1 MQPTAFLSLYTH
13 HPWIKQL
20 AKDIQQYQPATFH
33 IKRLAGS
40 LPAVLGAS
48 LNQILSTNQLFIV
61 QDKTEAAYL
70 YTDLK
75 NLLPDQSILFYPA
88 VSSGKAKSSDQSTAC
103 MQNAVLQQL
112 CEPTNHPHLLIT
124 YLEAFFQPTIS
135 PSVLQQQSASIISQE
150 TIVLAELVKKLTAW
164 GFESVD
170 FVERAGQFATR
181 GGIID
186 IFSYAHPLPYRLEL
200 AGRHIESIR
209 TFDPLTQRSIQ
220 KIEKMVLLPSLQP
233 AESTELVS
241 LLDYLPTGSLIWS
254 KDYAYLEDA
263 QTESSTSQLE
273 KAEQKDRVLSDNH
286 PTFRNLLK
294 KGIKKFVC
302 ISYGHPTPAS
312 ATVSIDY
319 PSKPQPEFHQQFD
332 LLIQEFEKNQTAGL
346 HTFIASSSPSQLDR
360 LSQLIHQ
367 SNESLTFQTIEL
379 ALSQGYTDI
388 PLGMA
393 CYTDHQIFGRHHRY
407 QSPQPYIQQRGFSL
421 KELNSL
427 QPGDYVVHIDYG
439 IARFSGLTKVPF
451 QGKEQE
457 VVRLL
462 YKGNDVLYVNLHALH
477 KIAKYTGKEGT
488 IPTINKL
495 GSPNWELKKKK
506 VKNKVQDMAKQLIQL
521 YSKRKYAQGFAFS
534 KDTPQQIALEASF
547 IYEDTPDQAAATADV
562 KKDMEVPYPMDRLI
576 CGDTGFGKTEVAI
589 RAAFKAVQDQKQVA
603 VLVPTTI
610 LALQHY
616 ETFTKRLAAFPI
628 TIAYVNRFKS
638 QAAINQIRQDSNNGK
653 IDILIGTHKI
663 INKDFTFK
671 DLGLLIIDEEQK
683 FGVKIKE
690 YIKNWK
696 INIDVLTL
704 TATPIPRTLHFS
716 LMGARDLSI
725 IATPPPN
732 RQHTHTSIHTF
743 DKKVI
748 QEAIQYEIQRGG
760 QVFFVHNFVHNIIE
774 IAALI
779 QKLVPLYRIGI
790 AHGQMPGDELE
801 KKIVTFMTG
810 GYDVLISTNIIE
822 SGLDVPN
829 ANTIII
835 NESHFFGLSD
845 LHQMRGRVGRSNK
858 QAFCYLISPPSNQLT
873 MEARKR
879 LATMEE
885 FSELGDSFK
894 IAMRDL
900 DIRGAGNL
908 LGSEQSGFIA
918 DIGFEAYSKVLDE
931 AVQELK
937 ETEFKA
943 LFIEEDKTRRMNYIK
958 ECILETDLELFIPI
972 TYVSNDT
979 ERLRLYTQLD
989 QIADVERLTAFQA
1002 ELEDR
1007 FGQLPTEIQGLM
1019 KAVRLRWL
1027 AQQLGFYK
1035 VKIKDQHMRCYLSA
1049 SSTAAYAQQLER
1061 VIYYAQTHPQY
1072 CQLKEVKQTLILEI
1086 APVKH
1091 IQKAFEH
1098 LEALGKIDATGSHSV
1113 EAIGS

>member
-1 MQPTAFLSLYTH
+1 VQPTAFLSLYTH

-20 AKDIQQYQPATFH
+20 AKDIQQHPPATFH
-33 IKRLAGS
+33 IKGLAGS
-40 LPAVLGAS
+40 LPAVLGAA
-48 LNQILSTNQLFIV
+48 LNQILSIPQLFIV

-75 NLLPDQSILFYPA
+75 NLLPDQSILFYSA
-88 VSSGKAKSSDQSTAC
+88 LSSGKAKSSDQSAAC

-112 CEPTNHPHLLIT
+112 CEPTDHPPLLIT
-124 YLEAFFQPTIS
+124 YLEALFQPTIN
-135 PSVLQQQSASIISQE
+135 PSVLQQQSVSIISQE
-150 TIVLAELVKKLTAW
+150 PIVLAELVKKLTAW
-164 GFESVD
+164 GFETVD
-170 FVERAGQFATR
+170 FVEHAGQFATR

-200 AGRHIESIR
+200 AGCHIESIR

-254 KDYAYLEDA
+254 KDYAYLEDV
-263 QTESSTSQLE
+263 QTEPLTAQFEKSQ
-273 KAEQKDRVLSDNH
+273 QKDRIPTDDQA
-286 PTFRNLLK
+286 TFRNLLK
-294 KGIKKFVC
+294 ERVKKFVC
-302 ISYGHPTPAS
+302 IAYGHHAYES
-312 ATVSIDY
+312 ATGFIDY

-332 LLIQEFEKNQTAGL
+332 LLIREFEKNQAAGL
-346 HTFIASSSPSQLDR
+346 HIFIASSSPSQLDR

-439 IARFSGLTKVPF
+439 IARFSGLSKVAF
-451 QGKEQE
+451 HGKEQE

-495 GSPNWELKKKK
+495 GSPAWELKKKK

-547 IYEDTPDQAAATADV
+547 MYEDTPDQAAATADV

-616 ETFTKRLAAFPI
+616 ETFTKRLGAFPI
-628 TIAYVNRFKS
+628 TIAYINRFKS
-638 QAAINQIRQDSNNGK
+638 QAAINKIRQDSNNGK

-683 FGVKIKE
+683 FGVK
-690 YIKNWK
+690 
-696 INIDVLTL
+696 T
-704 TATPIPRTLHFS
+704 
-716 LMGARDLSI
+716 
-725 IATPPPN
+725 
-732 RQHTHTSIHTF
+732 
-743 DKKVI
+743 
-748 QEAIQYEIQRGG
+748 
-760 QVFFVHNFVHNIIE
+760 
-774 IAALI
+774 
-779 QKLVPLYRIGI
+779 
-790 AHGQMPGDELE
+790 
-801 KKIVTFMTG
+801 
-810 GYDVLISTNIIE
+810 
-822 SGLDVPN
+822 
-829 ANTIII
+829 
-835 NESHFFGLSD
+835 
-845 LHQMRGRVGRSNK
+845 
-858 QAFCYLISPPSNQLT
+858 
-873 MEARKR
+873 
-879 LATMEE
+879 
-885 FSELGDSFK
+885 
-894 IAMRDL
+894 
-900 DIRGAGNL
+900 
-908 LGSEQSGFIA
+908 
-918 DIGFEAYSKVLDE
+918 
-931 AVQELK
+931 
-937 ETEFKA
+937 
-943 LFIEEDKTRRMNYIK
+943 
-958 ECILETDLELFIPI
+958 
-972 TYVSNDT
+972 
-979 ERLRLYTQLD
+979 
-989 QIADVERLTAFQA
+989 
-1002 ELEDR
+1002 
-1007 FGQLPTEIQGLM
+1007 
-1019 KAVRLRWL
+1019 
-1027 AQQLGFYK
+1027 
-1035 VKIKDQHMRCYLSA
+1035 
-1049 SSTAAYAQQLER
+1049 
-1061 VIYYAQTHPQY
+1061 
-1072 CQLKEVKQTLILEI
+1072 
-1086 APVKH
+1086 
-1091 IQKAFEH
+1091 
-1098 LEALGKIDATGSHSV
+1098 
-1113 EAIGS
+1113 